1 MSAKFFNLNESKAEV
16 ILFGNSESQVLSDL
30 GNLAPFCK
38 SKVKNLGVEFDVSLK
53 FDKQI
58 NSVVK
63 SFFFHLRLLAKV
75 KSFLS
80 TSHFEK
86 VIHVFIFVKL

>member
-1 MSAKFFNLNESKAEV
+1 METL
-16 ILFGNSESQVLSDL
+16 ESQVLSDL

-38 SKVKNLGVEFDVSLK
+38 SIVKNLGVQFDVSLK

-63 SFFFHLRLLAKV
+63 SCFFHLRLLAKV
-75 KSFLS
+75 KLFLL
-80 TSHFEK
+80 TSNFEK
-86 VIHVFIFVKL
+86 LIQAFIFVRLDYCNSLYAGQVKSPLFI